1 MDFSY
6 HQNYYKLISI
16 DLSRKTNTSIP
27 QQINFIGNLKE
38 DDDAIMFIAEKQQKT
53 VLNLSLDPL
62 ILRTSNILNLLNES
76 SDSKFVTRKWNIVN
90 DRPNYEEMKL
100 SITQKYQSLIVVI
113 TMTVTFQQEVISLL

>member
-16 DLSRKTNTSIP
+16 DLSRKTNASIS
-27 QQINFIGNLKE
+27 QQINFIGKLKE

-76 SDSKFVTRKWNIVN
+76 SDSKFVTRKLNIVN

>member
-16 DLSRKTNTSIP
+16 DLSRKTNASIP
-27 QQINFIGNLKE
+27 QQINFIGKLKE
-38 DDDAIMFIAEKQQKT
+38 DDDAIMFIAERQQKT

-90 DRPNYEEMKL
+90 DPPNYEEMKL

>member
-38 DDDAIMFIAEKQQKT
+38 DDDAIMFVAEKQQKT

-62 ILRTSNILNLLNES
+62 ILKTSNILNLLNES

-90 DRPNYEEMKL
+90 NQPNYEEMKL
-100 SITQKYQSLIVVI
+100 SITRKYQSLIVVI
-113 TMTVTFQQEVISLL
+113 TMTVTFQ

>member
-90 DRPNYEEMKL
+90 NQPNYEEMKL

>member
-1 MDFSY
+1 MDFSN

-16 DLSRKTNTSIP
+16 DLSRKTNASIP
-27 QQINFIGNLKE
+27 QQINFIGKLKE